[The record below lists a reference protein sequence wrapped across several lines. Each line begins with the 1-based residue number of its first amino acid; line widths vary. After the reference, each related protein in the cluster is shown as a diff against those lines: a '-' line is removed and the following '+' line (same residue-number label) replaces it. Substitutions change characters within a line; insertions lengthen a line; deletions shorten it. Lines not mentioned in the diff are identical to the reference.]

1 MLKWSPSRV
10 LEYRQR
16 VGCRRSERSE
26 RSDRR
31 TALSFTRLTLGF
43 CLIAAAFQVSLTPA
57 TWAQLRMKLDPA
69 IPSYLPQELVSGTLS
84 ISVAEPIKPLV
95 RAWITG
101 MTLRHPHLKIAVAS
115 EASRDG
121 LAALLEHRTEVA
133 AMARRLTA
141 SEIAEFVKEYGYEPS
156 EVPVAADALAI
167 YVHKDNPIAGL
178 ALDELDA
185 MFCRERQRGLRY
197 DVDSWGLVGVMDE
210 WFEAPVELYG
220 RNGKS
225 GTGYFFREEVCK
237 EGSFLPKLVDEYGT
251 ASTVLDVGANPN
263 GIGFGAVGYGTSQVK
278 PIPIASV
285 KGGRYVEPTLET
297 AMDGT
302 YPLRRNLYFYI
313 AKPPKAPPTQPT
325 AELVRYV
332 LSRQG
337 QQSAVDFGYFPIMPG
352 EITRLIS
359 KWSASSK
366 VAQAQP
372 PDRRMV
378 E

>member
-1 MLKWSPSRV
+1 
-10 LEYRQR
+10 
-16 VGCRRSERSE
+16 
-26 RSDRR
+26 
-31 TALSFTRLTLGF
+31 
-43 CLIAAAFQVSLTPA
+43 
-57 TWAQLRMKLDPA
+57 
-69 IPSYLPQELVSGTLS
+69 
-84 ISVAEPIKPLV
+84 VADSIKPLV
-95 RAWITG
+95 RAWISDL
-101 MTLRHPHLKIAVAS
+101 TLRQPHLKIAVVADAS
-115 EASRDG
+115 GDG
-121 LAALLEHRTEVA
+121 LAALLEHRAEAA

-141 SEIAEFVKEYGYEPS
+141 AEIAEFVREYGYEPS
-156 EVPVAADALAI
+156 EVPVAADALAV
-167 YVHKDNPIAGL
+167 YVHKDNPITGL
-178 ALDELDA
+178 SLDELDA

-237 EGSFLPKLVDEYGT
+237 NGSFLPKLVDELGT

-263 GIGFGAVGYGTSQVK
+263 GIGFGAVGYGTSLVK

-285 KGGRYVEPTLET
+285 KGGRYVEPTLQT

-302 YPLRRNLYFYI
+302 YPLRRNLYLYI

-337 QQSAVDFGYFPIMPG
+337 QQSVIDFGYFPIMAG
-352 EITRLIS
+352 EITRQIS

-366 VAQAQP
+366 AAHMQP
-372 PDRRMV
+372 SDRRMV

>member
-1 MLKWSPSRV
+1 MSKRPLSRV
-10 LEYRQR
+10 IGDGRMGR
-16 VGCRRSERSE
+16 VFSVTGERSLLF
-26 RSDRR
+26 
-31 TALSFTRLTLGF
+31 ARLILGLY
-43 CLIAAAFQVSLTPA
+43 LIATAFQVSLPPEN
-57 TWAQLRMKLDPA
+57 WAQVRPKLDPT
-69 IPSYLPQELVSGTLS
+69 IPSYLPQKLPPGTLS
-84 ISVAEPIKPLV
+84 MSVAEPIKPLV
-95 RAWITG
+95 QAWVTG
-101 MTLRHPHLKIAVAS
+101 MTLRHPHLKIGVVS
-115 EASRDG
+115 EGSGDG

-133 AMARRLTA
+133 ATSRRLTA
-141 SEIAEFVKEYGYEPS
+141 SEVAAFVREYGYEPS

-225 GTGYFFREEVCK
+225 GIGYFFREEVCK
-237 EGSFLPKLVDEYGT
+237 DGTFLPKLVDGHGS
-251 ASTVLDVGANPN
+251 ASTVLDVGADQN
-263 GIGFGAVGYGTSQVK
+263 GIGFGAVGYGTSLVK
-278 PIPIASV
+278 PVPIASV
-285 KGGRYVEPTLET
+285 KGGRYVEPTLQT

-302 YPLRRNLYFYI
+302 YPLRRNLYLYI

-337 QQSAVDFGYFPIMPG
+337 QQSAIDFGYLPIMSA
-352 EITRLIS
+352 EITRLIT
-359 KWSASSK
+359 KWSVSSK
-366 VAQAQP
+366 IAHEQT
-372 PDRRMV
+372 PDRRIV

>member
-1 MLKWSPSRV
+1 
-10 LEYRQR
+10 
-16 VGCRRSERSE
+16 
-26 RSDRR
+26 
-31 TALSFTRLTLGF
+31 
-43 CLIAAAFQVSLTPA
+43 
-57 TWAQLRMKLDPA
+57 
-69 IPSYLPQELVSGTLS
+69 
-84 ISVAEPIKPLV
+84 
-95 RAWITG
+95 
-101 MTLRHPHLKIAVAS
+101 
-115 EASRDG
+115 
-121 LAALLEHRTEVA
+121 
-133 AMARRLTA
+133 MARRLTA
-141 SEIAEFVKEYGYEPS
+141 SEIAEFVREYGYEPS

-237 EGSFLPKLVDEYGT
+237 EGSFLPKLVDEHGT

-285 KGGRYVEPTLET
+285 KGGRYVEPSLQT

-337 QQSAVDFGYFPIMPG
+337 QQSAVDFGYFPIMSG

-366 VAQAQP
+366 VAHAQP